1 MFYLTRTPALV
12 RALYKS
18 CVWKLNPSTPTVY
31 LTFDDGPYPKATS
44 YALEQLRK
52 YNAKATFFCIGK
64 NVQAHPD
71 VYQEIFHEGHA
82 VGNHTQDHLNGM
94 KTRTRLYVDNV
105 LEASRHIDSRLFR
118 PPYGKIKRSQIK
130 AIREKIPGVK
140 IIMWDVLSG
149 DFDTELSPQSCLQN
163 VLFKARSGSIIV
175 FHDSEKA
182 WERMQFALPRVLEH
196 FSRKHIKMEAL
207 FAEP

>member
-12 RALYKS
+12 RALYKN
-18 CVWKLNPSTPTVY
+18 CVWKLNPPTPTVY
-31 LTFDDGPYPKATS
+31 LTFDDGPYPKATA
-44 YALEQLRK
+44 YALEQLKK
-52 YNAKATFFCIGK
+52 YGAKATFFCIGK
-64 NVQAHPD
+64 NVEAHPD
-71 VYQEIFHEGHA
+71 IYQEIFQDGHS
-82 VGNHTQDHLNGM
+82 VGNHTQDHLNGT

-105 LEASRHIDSRLFR
+105 LEASRHIESKLFR
-118 PPYGKIKRSQIK
+118 PPYGRIKRSQIK
-130 AIREKIPGVK
+130 AIQEKIPGVR

-149 DFDTELSPQSCLQN
+149 DFDTELSPQDCLQN
-163 VLFKARSGSIIV
+163 VLFKSRSGSIIV

-207 FAEP
+207 G

>member
-18 CVWKLNPSTPTVY
+18 CIWKLNPPVPTVY

-44 YALEQLRK
+44 YALEQLKK
-52 YNAKATFFCIGK
+52 YGAKATFFCLGK
-64 NVQAHPD
+64 NVTSHPD
-71 VYQEIFHEGHA
+71 LYQEIFHEGHA
-82 VGNHTQDHLNGM
+82 VGNHTHDHLNGM
-94 KTRTRLYVDNV
+94 KTRTRMYVDNV

-130 AIREKIPGVK
+130 ALQEKIPGIK

-149 DFDTELSPQSCLQN
+149 DFDTELSPQDCLQN
-163 VLFKARSGSIIV
+163 VLFKSRSGSIIV

-182 WERMQFALPRVLEH
+182 WERMQYTLPRVLEH
-196 FSRKHIKMEAL
+196 FSRKGIKMETL
-207 FAEP
+207 S